1 MNIQKCSLIMVAF
14 FLLLLSFL
22 LGCGG
27 DETATSTPVDLPTLE
42 PPIPTATDL
51 IPTQPPA
58 PTETLTAEP
67 TAEQPPTET
76 AVSATDTPSATQPP
90 PCGPPAG
97 WVPYTVQP
105 NNTLYSL
112 AKWTN
117 TTVGQIQ
124 QANCMNDT
132 LIYVGQPLYLPFIPL
147 PPPTA
152 VIPPEITPSPSATVE
167 KPTAPPT
174 GDPRIEVV
182 PGSGPAGTTFTF
194 RIRDFAPSEVITVR
208 ITYDI
213 DDTIID
219 SFEVTMDADG
229 NKDAEWESPGDLA
242 AGPYVVTPIR
252 SDGTLGIIGEFLL
265 D

>member
-1 MNIQKCSLIMVAF
+1 MNIQKCSLTMVAF

-42 PPIPTATDL
+42 PAMPTATDL

-58 PTETLTAEP
+58 PTETLTTEP

-76 AVSATDTPSATQPP
+76 AVNVTDTPLATQPP

-147 PPPTA
+147 PTPTA
-152 VIPPEITPSPSATVE
+152 VIPPSLTPSPSATVVR
-167 KPTAPPT
+167 PTAPPT
-174 GDPRIEVV
+174 GDPRIDVD

-194 RIRDFAPSEVITVR
+194 RVRDFDPSEVITVE
-208 ITYDI
+208 IESS
-213 DDTIID
+213 DDVVVD
-219 SFEVTMDADG
+219 SFSVTVDAEG
-229 NKDAEWESPGDLA
+229 NLDVEWESPSDLA
-242 AGPYVVTPIR
+242 VGFYTVR
-252 SDGTLGIIGEFLL
+252 SLRLDGSQGESGTFVIV
-265 D
+265 